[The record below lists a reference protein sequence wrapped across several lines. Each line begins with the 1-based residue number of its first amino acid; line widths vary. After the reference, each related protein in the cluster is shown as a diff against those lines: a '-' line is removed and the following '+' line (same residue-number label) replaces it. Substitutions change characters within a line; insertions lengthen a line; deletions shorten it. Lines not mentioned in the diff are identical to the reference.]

1 MNAEEMYKEY
11 SDRVYKYLLSITG
24 GDHSLSE
31 ELTQETL
38 FRAITKAD
46 SYTGE
51 AGIFTWLC
59 TIAKNAYISHLRK
72 EKHRSA
78 APIED
83 IPLHTDF
90 PDKEGETE
98 IYKALHSLEEPYR
111 ELILL
116 RIHIDLSF
124 RQIGEIF
131 GKTENWARVTFY
143 RGKEKLRQLIINND
157 LME

>member
-11 SDRVYKYLLSITG
+11 SDRVYKYLLSLTG

-31 ELTQETL
+31 ELTQETM
-38 FRAITKAD
+38 FRAVTKAD

-51 AGIFTWLC
+51 AGVFTWLC
-59 TIAKNAYISHLRK
+59 AIAKNTYISHLRK
-72 EKHRSA
+72 EKRRDST
-78 APIED
+78 PIED

-90 PDKEGETE
+90 PHRDGETE
-98 IYKALHSLEEPYR
+98 IYKALHSLAEPYR

-116 RIHIDLSF
+116 RIHTDLSF

-131 GKTENWARVTFY
+131 GKSENWARVTFY
-143 RGKEKLRQLIINND
+143 RSKEKLKELIVD
-157 LME
+157 H